1 MEGLADG
8 SAAFTRALGL
18 EMDLG
23 ARGMGVRCQR
33 FALIARDGKVAHVG
47 IEAPGAFE
55 ASKAETILAAL

>member
-1 MEGLADG
+1 
-8 SAAFTRALGL
+8 
-18 EMDLG
+18 MDLG